1 MKPDAERRVVILGT
15 QRVMIAHG
23 MLILLIGLF
32 AGIGLLISRV
42 GGLEVWPGR
51 IVGIHVP
58 GSPDAWVR
66 LHLGQFLN
74 AFLITLVALVLPL
87 LEFSRQGE
95 KRICWMLVGTGW
107 ANTIFYVA
115 ALFAPN
121 RALTIG
127 DNRLGH
133 GNLASVI
140 GLLPALVFAFVSI
153 VAVAALARQALR
165 APN

>member
-1 MKPDAERRVVILGT
+1 MKPDAGRRTVIVRA
-15 QRVMIAHG
+15 QRLMIAHG
-23 MLILLIGLF
+23 MFILLIGLF
-32 AGIGLLISRV
+32 AGVGLLISLV

-51 IVGIHVP
+51 IVGIQVP

-66 LHLGQFLN
+66 LHLGQMLN
-74 AFLITLVALVLPL
+74 AFLIILVALVLPL
-87 LEFSRQGE
+87 LEFSQRGE
-95 KRICWMLVGTGW
+95 KRICWMLIGTGW
-107 ANTIFYVA
+107 SNTIFYVA

-140 GLLPALVFAFVSI
+140 GLLPALVFALVSI
-153 VAVAALARQALR
+153 IAVAALARQALR
-165 APN
+165 HAN

>member
-1 MKPDAERRVVILGT
+1 MKPDAVRRFVVSRT

-23 MLILLIGLF
+23 MFILLIGLF
-32 AGIGLLISRV
+32 AGVGLLISLV
-42 GGLEVWPGR
+42 GGLELWPGR
-51 IVGIHVP
+51 IVTLWVP
-58 GSPDAWVR
+58 GTPDAWVR
-66 LHLGQFLN
+66 LHLGQMLN
-74 AFLITLVALVLPL
+74 AFLIILVALALPIL
-87 LEFSRQGE
+87 AFDQPGESRI
-95 KRICWMLVGTGW
+95 RWMLVGTGW

-140 GLLPALVFAFVSI
+140 GLLPALVFAVVSI
-153 VAVAALARQALR
+153 VAVATLARQALR
-165 APN
+165 HPN